1 VKSKEELLKMKINL
15 RIKYEDKEPKE
26 IVCSAADLVAF
37 EEKYDRS
44 VAKLEKEFKV
54 TDLLF
59 LSWHSEKRTKA
70 TDKEFTE
77 WLDTVENVEPSEN
90 TAKK

>member
-1 VKSKEELLKMKINL
+1 MKINL
-15 RIKYEDKEPKE
+15 RVKYENQEPKE
-26 IVCSAADLVAF
+26 IVCSAGDLVAF

-44 VAKLEKEFKV
+44 VAKLESEFRL

-70 TDKEFTE
+70 TDKEFSE
-77 WLDTVENVEPSEN
+77 WLDSVESVEPSEL
-90 TAKK
+90 APKK

>member
-1 VKSKEELLKMKINL
+1 MKLNL
-15 RIKYEDKEPKE
+15 RLTYTGKESKQ
-26 IVCSAADLVAF
+26 ITCTASDLVAF

-70 TDKEFTE
+70 TDKEFAD
-77 WLDTVENVEPSEN
+77 WLEDIESVDADPDAV
-90 TAKK
+90 KK

>member
-1 VKSKEELLKMKINL
+1 MKLNL
-15 RIKYEDKEPKE
+15 RLTYTGEEAKKIT
-26 IVCSAADLVAF
+26 CTASDLVAF

-59 LSWHSEKRTKA
+59 LAWHSEKRNKS
-70 TDKEFTE
+70 TDKDFQP
-77 WLDTVENVEPSEN
+77 WLEDIESVDADPE
-90 TAKK
+90 AIKK